1 MYSKLYLILFLFQSS
16 ILFSFEIRINEFMA
30 SNVTTYPEMHDFS
43 DYSDWIEIYNF
54 GEDDYILNN
63 VFLTDDSTN
72 LLKWNFPENTLLE
85 AGNYLIIWADD
96 FNQGPGQL
104 LSRPHWPWNEFETV
118 NIHSNFKLSKSGEFI
133 ALTKVDGVLSDT
145 IISVGSVWK
154 YLDDGSDQNMD
165 WIDLSFNDTHWL
177 EGSAELG
184 YGDGDEATIIGFGG
198 DEDNK
203 HITTY
208 FRKNINIDEPH
219 SYSQFTFNLKRDDGA
234 VVYINGIE
242 VIRSNLPDN
251 DIQFD
256 TYAVSA
262 VTGDEEDEFFEWI
275 IPHEFFNSGENLIAV
290 EIHQVSRQSSDIS
303 FDGELFGLIYNEVDV
318 LDSITFPLQHSDISF
333 GINNENNWAYLQQPT
348 FNTENESF
356 IVSDFVTS
364 SNVESN
370 LPSGYYDGEQII
382 ELNSEMLNEPIY
394 YTLDGSLPTRQSF
407 LYDGPFTIDTTT
419 VIRARTLVL
428 EMLPGDLF
436 FSTYLISE
444 ESNLATLS
452 LILNPETLWDE
463 NIGLYQNQYKQREI
477 PVAIQSFSSELNHEF
492 SISSGLRLGGE
503 NIWTKPQKPFTIY
516 TRNRFGADYLQ
527 YQIFENKSIS
537 NFSRVVFRNGGD
549 DWEEALLRDAMTES
563 IVSDRMACGI
573 MAYRPARLF
582 LNGSYWGI
590 YNIREKFDK
599 TYFVENFNVDL
610 NYLIHLEYG
619 NTSSGVELLEIEGS
633 RGDYD
638 LMIDLIQNNDNSQ
651 YVAYEQLS
659 NWIDLDSFI
668 DHLIMI
674 VYSANTSW
682 EHNREWWKENKP
694 GKKWQWL
701 IVDLDR
707 GFNIDNLSRNLLD
720 NLLEDY
726 DLFTLLANNDHF
738 VDRFAQRA
746 AAHLNSTLSFN
757 RISTIVDS
765 LGAIISDEMPKHI
778 NRWGGEGG
786 IQSIDEW
793 QEELNSIKQFS
804 NLRRDYV
811 FNQLMDELEID
822 GTAEIILSI
831 EPEGAGMVEI
841 EGVAIPNNSEPNTFF
856 INRPLKVNAI
866 SSPGYLFSGW
876 SDGSDTNQI
885 ELTLDGDTLISV
897 FFEQTEQVMLP
908 DTIFADLTL
917 LENQSYFATRDIV
930 VVREA
935 SLLIEQGVEIEM
947 QEEANII
954 VEGKIIINGS
964 NQNPVTIKSVHENQR
979 WGALCLNND
988 IDTSKISYL
997 NLSGCSRGSD
1007 PLVHIG
1013 AISSINSNIT
1023 LNNIFIDDVIFPIFV
1038 QGGSFQIYNSTI
1050 RCEFI
1055 CDYINVKSG
1064 TAIIENCT
1072 FYGST
1077 ASNTDAIDLDD
1088 VDFGVV
1094 RYNKIY
1100 DFKGINSDGIDI
1112 GENSNE
1118 ILIEDNLIY
1127 HSKDKGIS
1135 VGQNSN
1141 IYLKKNLIIGCN
1153 EGIALKDDSEAYIV
1167 NNTFVNNDTSVHCFE
1182 KNLGLNGGTAVIKN
1196 TIISNSGSVSI
1207 FSDSLSSITVS
1218 YSLSDTE
1225 MMAGE
1230 GNIFSNPYFI
1240 EPSIYNF
1247 SLQSNSPCVDGGDP
1261 SDEFDEDGSLVDIGA
1276 YYHFDN
1282 NDYPFTISGSEY
1294 FGLKINEFL
1303 ASNNAINVDEYGEY
1317 DDWLE
1322 LYNSSEN
1329 IINLSGLFLSD
1340 DGDNLSKWSFPQD
1353 SAFLLPNEHLLIW
1366 CDDDTSQGNY
1376 HTNFKIS
1383 AAGET
1388 LYLVLPYDFT
1398 ILDQISFDMQASDI
1412 SFGRESDG
1420 GVIWTDMTP
1429 TPGSSNSD
1437 LELVSFQPS
1446 YYAIYQNYPN
1456 PFNSQ
1461 TTIEYDLPYQ
1471 SKVNIMIYDILGRE
1485 IKIIKDEIQSFG
1497 RHKVNW
1503 DGKNDMG
1510 KLVSTGI
1517 YIVKMESGKFIDYK
1531 KALFVK

>member
-1 MYSKLYLILFLFQSS
+1 
-16 ILFSFEIRINEFMA
+16 
-30 SNVTTYPEMHDFS
+30 
-43 DYSDWIEIYNF
+43 
-54 GEDDYILNN
+54 
-63 VFLTDDSTN
+63 
-72 LLKWNFPENTLLE
+72 
-85 AGNYLIIWADD
+85 
-96 FNQGPGQL
+96 
-104 LSRPHWPWNEFETV
+104 
-118 NIHSNFKLSKSGEFI
+118 
-133 ALTKVDGVLSDT
+133 
-145 IISVGSVWK
+145 
-154 YLDDGSDQNMD
+154 
-165 WIDLSFNDTHWL
+165 
-177 EGSAELG
+177 
-184 YGDGDEATIIGFGG
+184 
-198 DEDNK
+198 
-203 HITTY
+203 
-208 FRKNINIDEPH
+208 
-219 SYSQFTFNLKRDDGA
+219 
-234 VVYINGIE
+234 
-242 VIRSNLPDN
+242 
-251 DIQFD
+251 
-256 TYAVSA
+256 
-262 VTGDEEDEFFEWI
+262 
-275 IPHEFFNSGENLIAV
+275 
-290 EIHQVSRQSSDIS
+290 
-303 FDGELFGLIYNEVDV
+303 
-318 LDSITFPLQHSDISF
+318 
-333 GINNENNWAYLQQPT
+333 
-348 FNTENESF
+348 
-356 IVSDFVTS
+356 
-364 SNVESN
+364 
-370 LPSGYYDGEQII
+370 
-382 ELNSEMLNEPIY
+382 
-394 YTLDGSLPTRQSF
+394 
-407 LYDGPFTIDTTT
+407 
-419 VIRARTLVL
+419 
-428 EMLPGDLF
+428 
-436 FSTYLISE
+436 
-444 ESNLATLS
+444 
-452 LILNPETLWDE
+452 
-463 NIGLYQNQYKQREI
+463 
-477 PVAIQSFSSELNHEF
+477 
-492 SISSGLRLGGE
+492 
-503 NIWTKPQKPFTIY
+503 
-516 TRNRFGADYLQ
+516 
-527 YQIFENKSIS
+527 
-537 NFSRVVFRNGGD
+537 
-549 DWEEALLRDAMTES
+549 MTES

-610 NYLIHLEYG
+610 NYLIHLEYA

-804 NLRRDYV
+804 NLRKDYV

-876 SDGSDTNQI
+876 SDGTDTNQI

-897 FFEQTEQVMLP
+897 VFEQTEQVMLP

-917 LENQSYFATRDIV
+917 MENQSYFATRDIV

-1230 GNIFSNPYFI
+1230 GNIFL
-1240 EPSIYNF
+1240 ESIF
-1247 SLQSNSPCVDGGDP
+1247 
-1261 SDEFDEDGSLVDIGA
+1261 
-1276 YYHFDN
+1276 H
-1282 NDYPFTISGSEY
+1282 
-1294 FGLKINEFL
+1294 
-1303 ASNNAINVDEYGEY
+1303 
-1317 DDWLE
+1317 
-1322 LYNSSEN
+1322 
-1329 IINLSGLFLSD
+1329 
-1340 DGDNLSKWSFPQD
+1340 
-1353 SAFLLPNEHLLIW
+1353 
-1366 CDDDTSQGNY
+1366 
-1376 HTNFKIS
+1376 
-1383 AAGET
+1383 
-1388 LYLVLPYDFT
+1388 
-1398 ILDQISFDMQASDI
+1398 
-1412 SFGRESDG
+1412 
-1420 GVIWTDMTP
+1420 
-1429 TPGSSNSD
+1429 
-1437 LELVSFQPS
+1437 
-1446 YYAIYQNYPN
+1446 
-1456 PFNSQ
+1456 
-1461 TTIEYDLPYQ
+1461 
-1471 SKVNIMIYDILGRE
+1471 
-1485 IKIIKDEIQSFG
+1485 
-1497 RHKVNW
+1497 
-1503 DGKNDMG
+1503 
-1510 KLVSTGI
+1510 
-1517 YIVKMESGKFIDYK
+1517 
-1531 KALFVK
+1531 

>member
-1 MYSKLYLILFLFQSS
+1 M
-16 ILFSFEIRINEFMA
+16 
-30 SNVTTYPEMHDFS
+30 
-43 DYSDWIEIYNF
+43 
-54 GEDDYILNN
+54 
-63 VFLTDDSTN
+63 
-72 LLKWNFPENTLLE
+72 
-85 AGNYLIIWADD
+85 
-96 FNQGPGQL
+96 
-104 LSRPHWPWNEFETV
+104 
-118 NIHSNFKLSKSGEFI
+118 
-133 ALTKVDGVLSDT
+133 
-145 IISVGSVWK
+145 
-154 YLDDGSDQNMD
+154 
-165 WIDLSFNDTHWL
+165 
-177 EGSAELG
+177 
-184 YGDGDEATIIGFGG
+184 
-198 DEDNK
+198 
-203 HITTY
+203 
-208 FRKNINIDEPH
+208 
-219 SYSQFTFNLKRDDGA
+219 
-234 VVYINGIE
+234 
-242 VIRSNLPDN
+242 
-251 DIQFD
+251 
-256 TYAVSA
+256 
-262 VTGDEEDEFFEWI
+262 
-275 IPHEFFNSGENLIAV
+275 
-290 EIHQVSRQSSDIS
+290 
-303 FDGELFGLIYNEVDV
+303 
-318 LDSITFPLQHSDISF
+318 
-333 GINNENNWAYLQQPT
+333 
-348 FNTENESF
+348 
-356 IVSDFVTS
+356 
-364 SNVESN
+364 
-370 LPSGYYDGEQII
+370 EQII
-382 ELNSEMLNEPIY
+382 YNIK
-394 YTLDGSLPTRQSF
+394 SLRIKAF
-407 LYDGPFTIDTTT
+407 
-419 VIRARTLVL
+419 
-428 EMLPGDLF
+428 
-436 FSTYLISE
+436 
-444 ESNLATLS
+444 
-452 LILNPETLWDE
+452 
-463 NIGLYQNQYKQREI
+463 
-477 PVAIQSFSSELNHEF
+477 
-492 SISSGLRLGGE
+492 
-503 NIWTKPQKPFTIY
+503 
-516 TRNRFGADYLQ
+516 
-527 YQIFENKSIS
+527 QIFQ
-537 NFSRVVFRNGGD
+537 RVVFRNGGD

-610 NYLIHLEYG
+610 NYLIHLEYA

-638 LMIDLIQNNDNSQ
+638 LMIDSIQNNGNSQ

-659 NWIDLDSFI
+659 NWINLDSFI

-804 NLRRDYV
+804 NLRKDYV

-876 SDGSDTNQI
+876 SDGTDTNQI

-897 FFEQTEQVMLP
+897 VFEQTEQVMLP

-1023 LNNIFIDDVIFPIFV
+1023 LDNIFIDDVIFPIFV

-1050 RCEFI
+1050 RCDFI

-1167 NNTFVNNDTSVHCFE
+1167 NNTFVNNDISVIL
-1182 KNLGLNGGTAVIKN
+1182 KKSRSMYGTVVIK
-1196 TIISNSGSVSI
+1196 I
-1207 FSDSLSSITVS
+1207 
-1218 YSLSDTE
+1218 
-1225 MMAGE
+1225 
-1230 GNIFSNPYFI
+1230 
-1240 EPSIYNF
+1240 
-1247 SLQSNSPCVDGGDP
+1247 Q
-1261 SDEFDEDGSLVDIGA
+1261 
-1276 YYHFDN
+1276 
-1282 NDYPFTISGSEY
+1282 
-1294 FGLKINEFL
+1294 
-1303 ASNNAINVDEYGEY
+1303 
-1317 DDWLE
+1317 
-1322 LYNSSEN
+1322 
-1329 IINLSGLFLSD
+1329 LFLTVV
-1340 DGDNLSKWSFPQD
+1340 Q
-1353 SAFLLPNEHLLIW
+1353 
-1366 CDDDTSQGNY
+1366 Y
-1376 HTNFKIS
+1376 H
-1383 AAGET
+1383 
-1388 LYLVLPYDFT
+1388 
-1398 ILDQISFDMQASDI
+1398 
-1412 SFGRESDG
+1412 
-1420 GVIWTDMTP
+1420 
-1429 TPGSSNSD
+1429 
-1437 LELVSFQPS
+1437 
-1446 YYAIYQNYPN
+1446 
-1456 PFNSQ
+1456 
-1461 TTIEYDLPYQ
+1461 
-1471 SKVNIMIYDILGRE
+1471 
-1485 IKIIKDEIQSFG
+1485 
-1497 RHKVNW
+1497 
-1503 DGKNDMG
+1503 
-1510 KLVSTGI
+1510 
-1517 YIVKMESGKFIDYK
+1517 
-1531 KALFVK
+1531 

>member
-1 MYSKLYLILFLFQSS
+1 M
-16 ILFSFEIRINEFMA
+16 
-30 SNVTTYPEMHDFS
+30 
-43 DYSDWIEIYNF
+43 
-54 GEDDYILNN
+54 
-63 VFLTDDSTN
+63 
-72 LLKWNFPENTLLE
+72 
-85 AGNYLIIWADD
+85 
-96 FNQGPGQL
+96 
-104 LSRPHWPWNEFETV
+104 
-118 NIHSNFKLSKSGEFI
+118 
-133 ALTKVDGVLSDT
+133 
-145 IISVGSVWK
+145 
-154 YLDDGSDQNMD
+154 
-165 WIDLSFNDTHWL
+165 
-177 EGSAELG
+177 
-184 YGDGDEATIIGFGG
+184 
-198 DEDNK
+198 
-203 HITTY
+203 
-208 FRKNINIDEPH
+208 
-219 SYSQFTFNLKRDDGA
+219 
-234 VVYINGIE
+234 
-242 VIRSNLPDN
+242 
-251 DIQFD
+251 
-256 TYAVSA
+256 
-262 VTGDEEDEFFEWI
+262 
-275 IPHEFFNSGENLIAV
+275 
-290 EIHQVSRQSSDIS
+290 
-303 FDGELFGLIYNEVDV
+303 
-318 LDSITFPLQHSDISF
+318 
-333 GINNENNWAYLQQPT
+333 
-348 FNTENESF
+348 
-356 IVSDFVTS
+356 TS

-492 SISSGLRLGGE
+492 SISAGLRLGGE

-610 NYLIHLEYG
+610 NYLIHLEYA

-659 NWIDLDSFI
+659 NWIHLDSFI

-804 NLRRDYV
+804 NLRKDYV

-876 SDGSDTNQI
+876 SDGTDTNQI

-897 FFEQTEQVMLP
+897 VFEQTEQVMLP

-997 NLSGCSRGSD
+997 NLMDVHEVQTLGSYRC
-1007 PLVHIG
+1007 HI
-1013 AISSINSNIT
+1013 
-1023 LNNIFIDDVIFPIFV
+1023 
-1038 QGGSFQIYNSTI
+1038 
-1050 RCEFI
+1050 
-1055 CDYINVKSG
+1055 
-1064 TAIIENCT
+1064 
-1072 FYGST
+1072 
-1077 ASNTDAIDLDD
+1077 
-1088 VDFGVV
+1088 
-1094 RYNKIY
+1094 
-1100 DFKGINSDGIDI
+1100 
-1112 GENSNE
+1112 
-1118 ILIEDNLIY
+1118 
-1127 HSKDKGIS
+1127 
-1135 VGQNSN
+1135 
-1141 IYLKKNLIIGCN
+1141 
-1153 EGIALKDDSEAYIV
+1153 
-1167 NNTFVNNDTSVHCFE
+1167 
-1182 KNLGLNGGTAVIKN
+1182 
-1196 TIISNSGSVSI
+1196 
-1207 FSDSLSSITVS
+1207 
-1218 YSLSDTE
+1218 
-1225 MMAGE
+1225 
-1230 GNIFSNPYFI
+1230 
-1240 EPSIYNF
+1240 
-1247 SLQSNSPCVDGGDP
+1247 
-1261 SDEFDEDGSLVDIGA
+1261 
-1276 YYHFDN
+1276 
-1282 NDYPFTISGSEY
+1282 
-1294 FGLKINEFL
+1294 
-1303 ASNNAINVDEYGEY
+1303 
-1317 DDWLE
+1317 
-1322 LYNSSEN
+1322 
-1329 IINLSGLFLSD
+1329 
-1340 DGDNLSKWSFPQD
+1340 
-1353 SAFLLPNEHLLIW
+1353 EH
-1366 CDDDTSQGNY
+1366 
-1376 HTNFKIS
+1376 
-1383 AAGET
+1383 
-1388 LYLVLPYDFT
+1388 
-1398 ILDQISFDMQASDI
+1398 
-1412 SFGRESDG
+1412 
-1420 GVIWTDMTP
+1420 
-1429 TPGSSNSD
+1429 
-1437 LELVSFQPS
+1437 
-1446 YYAIYQNYPN
+1446 
-1456 PFNSQ
+1456 
-1461 TTIEYDLPYQ
+1461 
-1471 SKVNIMIYDILGRE
+1471 
-1485 IKIIKDEIQSFG
+1485 
-1497 RHKVNW
+1497 
-1503 DGKNDMG
+1503 
-1510 KLVSTGI
+1510 
-1517 YIVKMESGKFIDYK
+1517 
-1531 KALFVK
+1531 

>member
-1 MYSKLYLILFLFQSS
+1 M
-16 ILFSFEIRINEFMA
+16 E
-30 SNVTTYPEMHDFS
+30 EM
-43 DYSDWIEIYNF
+43 
-54 GEDDYILNN
+54 
-63 VFLTDDSTN
+63 
-72 LLKWNFPENTLLE
+72 
-85 AGNYLIIWADD
+85 
-96 FNQGPGQL
+96 
-104 LSRPHWPWNEFETV
+104 
-118 NIHSNFKLSKSGEFI
+118 
-133 ALTKVDGVLSDT
+133 
-145 IISVGSVWK
+145 
-154 YLDDGSDQNMD
+154 
-165 WIDLSFNDTHWL
+165 
-177 EGSAELG
+177 
-184 YGDGDEATIIGFGG
+184 
-198 DEDNK
+198 
-203 HITTY
+203 
-208 FRKNINIDEPH
+208 
-219 SYSQFTFNLKRDDGA
+219 
-234 VVYINGIE
+234 
-242 VIRSNLPDN
+242 
-251 DIQFD
+251 
-256 TYAVSA
+256 
-262 VTGDEEDEFFEWI
+262 TG
-275 IPHEFFNSGENLIAV
+275 
-290 EIHQVSRQSSDIS
+290 
-303 FDGELFGLIYNEVDV
+303 
-318 LDSITFPLQHSDISF
+318 
-333 GINNENNWAYLQQPT
+333 
-348 FNTENESF
+348 
-356 IVSDFVTS
+356 
-364 SNVESN
+364 
-370 LPSGYYDGEQII
+370 
-382 ELNSEMLNEPIY
+382 
-394 YTLDGSLPTRQSF
+394 
-407 LYDGPFTIDTTT
+407 
-419 VIRARTLVL
+419 
-428 EMLPGDLF
+428 
-436 FSTYLISE
+436 
-444 ESNLATLS
+444 
-452 LILNPETLWDE
+452 
-463 NIGLYQNQYKQREI
+463 K
-477 PVAIQSFSSELNHEF
+477 
-492 SISSGLRLGGE
+492 
-503 NIWTKPQKPFTIY
+503 
-516 TRNRFGADYLQ
+516 
-527 YQIFENKSIS
+527 
-537 NFSRVVFRNGGD
+537 
-549 DWEEALLRDAMTES
+549 ALLRDAMTES

-599 TYFVENFNVDL
+599 TYFAENFNVDL
-610 NYLIHLEYG
+610 NYLIHLEYA

-659 NWIDLDSFI
+659 NWIHLDSFI

-804 NLRRDYV
+804 NLRKDYV

-876 SDGSDTNQI
+876 SDGTDTNQI

-897 FFEQTEQVMLP
+897 VFEQTEQVMLP

-1007 PLVHIG
+1007 PLVHRG

-1088 VDFGVV
+1088 VDFSVV

-1294 FGLKINEFL
+1294 FGQRLM
-1303 ASNNAINVDEYGEY
+1303 
-1317 DDWLE
+1317 
-1322 LYNSSEN
+1322 
-1329 IINLSGLFLSD
+1329 
-1340 DGDNLSKWSFPQD
+1340 
-1353 SAFLLPNEHLLIW
+1353 
-1366 CDDDTSQGNY
+1366 
-1376 HTNFKIS
+1376 NF
-1383 AAGET
+1383 
-1388 LYLVLPYDFT
+1388 
-1398 ILDQISFDMQASDI
+1398 
-1412 SFGRESDG
+1412 
-1420 GVIWTDMTP
+1420 
-1429 TPGSSNSD
+1429 
-1437 LELVSFQPS
+1437 
-1446 YYAIYQNYPN
+1446 
-1456 PFNSQ
+1456 
-1461 TTIEYDLPYQ
+1461 
-1471 SKVNIMIYDILGRE
+1471 
-1485 IKIIKDEIQSFG
+1485 
-1497 RHKVNW
+1497 
-1503 DGKNDMG
+1503 
-1510 KLVSTGI
+1510 
-1517 YIVKMESGKFIDYK
+1517 
-1531 KALFVK
+1531 